1 MNKGKGKGTE
11 TETVWQTLS
20 PVLIPL
26 SLGLLAI
33 IFSSL

>member
-1 MNKGKGKGTE
+1 MNKDKGTE

-26 SLGLLAI
+26 GLGLAAI
-33 IFSSL
+33 FFSSL